1 MNLKFWMLVFKLL
14 VLFLICTKTPL
25 FIGIVFV
32 FLLFIHRDLKPE
44 NIFYTSDGEI
54 RLGDF
59 GLSRYVGDTVSFSN
73 IF

>member
-1 MNLKFWMLVFKLL
+1 MLVFKLL
-14 VLFLICTKTPL
+14 VLFLICIKTPL
-25 FIGIVFV
+25 FIGIVLA
-32 FLLFIHRDLKPE
+32 FLLFIHRDIKPE

>member
-25 FIGIVFV
+25 FIGIVLA
-32 FLLFIHRDLKPE
+32 FLLFIYRDIKPE

>member
-14 VLFLICTKTPL
+14 VLFLICIKTPL
-25 FIGIVFV
+25 FIGIVLI
-32 FLLFIHRDLKPE
+32 FLLFIHRDIKPE

>member
-1 MNLKFWMLVFKLL
+1 MLVFKLL

-25 FIGIVFV
+25 FIGIVLA
-32 FLLFIHRDLKPE
+32 FLLFIYRDIKPE